1 MSRYLRI
8 AAVALAV
15 CLLIPSLF
23 IFPARAS
30 EPGLSGECAC
40 LYLPQID
47 KVLVDKNGSR
57 RHPMASTTKIMTA
70 LVALESAGM
79 DDEVVVSPEAA
90 GVEGSS
96 IYLVAGERQTMGNLL
111 YALLLES
118 ANDAAAA
125 IAIHVAGSVSAFADK
140 MNARAAEMG
149 LTDTHFENPHGLS
162 DDNHYTTAID
172 LARITAEA
180 MRNPIFREIVSTKH
194 KIIKVQN
201 GTQVRSLSNHNRL
214 LRSYDDCVG
223 VKTGFTRI
231 SGRCLVSAAERN
243 GMLEI
248 AVTLDAPND
257 WQDHAALLDYG
268 FSLYEGRILA
278 ESADERF
285 TVPLIGGE
293 QEALSLSARNTYY
306 AVVARGSEPIIPH
319 VEINRLITA
328 PVRKG
333 QVLGCVRYTQGG
345 KTIATVP
352 LLAEEAVAARPVRLT
367 LWDKIKN
374 FLKW

>member
-1 MSRYLRI
+1 MSRFLRI
-8 AAVALAV
+8 AAVMLAV
-15 CLLIPSLF
+15 CLFLPSLLVL
-23 IFPARAS
+23 PAHAG

-47 KVLVDKNGSR
+47 KILVSKNGTR

-70 LVALESAGM
+70 LVALENAGM
-79 DDEVVVSPEAA
+79 EDEVIVSPDAA

-96 IYLVAGERQTMGNLL
+96 IYLATGEKQTMGNLL

-125 IAIHVAGSVSAFADK
+125 IAIHLAGSISAFADR
-140 MNARAAEMG
+140 MNARAADMG
-149 LTDTHFENPHGLS
+149 LTDTHFENPHGLNA
-162 DDNHYTTAID
+162 DNHYTTAID

-180 MRNPIFREIVSTKH
+180 MRNPIFREIVSTRH
-194 KIIKVQN
+194 KVIKVQN

-268 FSLYEGRILA
+268 FSLYEGRILP
-278 ESADERF
+278 ESNGQRF
-285 TVPLIGGE
+285 SLPLIGGE
-293 QEALSLSARNTYY
+293 QDTVTASARNVHC
-306 AVVARGSEPIIPH
+306 AVVARGSNPIVPH
-319 VEINRLITA
+319 IEINRLITA
-328 PVRKG
+328 PIRQG
-333 QVLGCVRYTQGG
+333 QVLGCVRYTQGSR
-345 KTIATVP
+345 TIATVP
-352 LLAEEAVAARPVRLT
+352 LLSEEAVAARPVHLT